1 MSSKQNDRGHKF
13 MSGIDELIDLMAKLR
28 DPASGCPWGR
38 EQTFSSIAPYTIE
51 EVYEVVDAIE
61 RNSMVELKDE
71 LGDLLFQIVFY
82 AQIAKEKDL
91 FDFDDVANKI
101 VGKMKNRHPHV
112 FGDLEIKTA
121 EEQTALWEKIK
132 SAERHKGRDSS
143 NKQPHQQSVIGDV
156 PKSLPGLTR
165 AFKLHKKAAQV
176 GFDWDD
182 ISGVMEKL
190 DEEIN
195 EIQHEID
202 NGLEHHRM
210 EDEIGDL
217 LFVTT
222 ILARHA
228 KVDPETALRHA
239 NRKFERRFS
248 RVETLLVE
256 ENINI
261 SDASLEKMDALW
273 DVAKREEKGKESG
286 SR

>member
-1 MSSKQNDRGHKF
+1 MP
-13 MSGIDELIDLMAKLR
+13 GIDELIDLMSKLR
-28 DPASGCPWGR
+28 DPVAGCPWDQQ
-38 EQTFSSIAPYTIE
+38 QTFSSIAPYTIE

-61 RNSMVELKDE
+61 RNSMDELKDE

-91 FDFDDVANKI
+91 FNFDAVVDNI
-101 VGKMKNRHPHV
+101 VKKMKKRHPHV
-112 FGDLEIKTA
+112 FGDLDIKTA
-121 EEQTALWEKIK
+121 EEQTTLWEKIK
-132 SAERHKGRDSS
+132 SEERQNKRDSS
-143 NKQPHQQSVIGDV
+143 GRTSTPNSVIDNV
-156 PKSLPGLTR
+156 PKTLPGLTR

-176 GFDWDD
+176 GFDWDN

-202 NGLEHHRM
+202 NGLNHHRM

-228 KVDPETALRHA
+228 NVDPETAIRHA

-248 RVETLLVE
+248 RVEALLAE

-261 SDASLEKMDALW
+261 VDASLEKMDALW
-273 DVAKREEKGKESG
+273 DVAKLEEKNTEPGRGDGGG
-286 SR
+286 SE